1 MAIVHDVRGRD
12 GAGTSPS
19 ARSRPFPASN
29 GRNTAVRPPARP
41 EAPAAGRW
49 PRPSPPG
56 PDALRSFAVFDVH
69 DPAELGADSPVT
81 RRFPG
86 YNNFNTYRLRDRGV
100 GDGRPTGLLSRLA
113 VRREGALSLG
123 YIDSRFGT
131 EIGIIGA
138 GVRRLFL
145 TASLRGSIALRAGPD
160 REAVSAGSRGLVY
173 RGLAGT
179 RLLAGDGSRRV
190 TVQLDEA
197 RLVRVLE
204 SLLDDACP
212 ECPAFAPEVDWAA
225 PAAAPVAR
233 LMRHLFEEAG
243 DPAGLFS
250 VPAALETF
258 TDTLAHLVLAR
269 LPHALSGRLLAPRS
283 PAAPAQLRRAEAFMA
298 AHADQAVA
306 LADVAAAA
314 GCSTRALQLAF
325 RRFRGTT
332 PLAALREARLQ
343 GVRAALV
350 AGVPGPATARR
361 FGFSNATRF
370 RLAYVRRFGEEP
382 PGEGG

>member
-1 MAIVHDVRGRD
+1 MAPKPV
-12 GAGTSPS
+12 P
-19 ARSRPFPASN
+19 
-29 GRNTAVRPPARP
+29 PPARP
-41 EAPAAGRW
+41 VAGRW
-49 PRPSPPG
+49 PRPPRPG
-56 PDALRSFAVFDVH
+56 AEALRSFTVFDVH
-69 DPAELGADSPVT
+69 DPDEMGAGSPVT

-100 GDGRPTGLLSRLA
+100 GDARPAGLLSRLA
-113 VRREGALSLG
+113 VRREGELTLG
-123 YIDSRFGT
+123 FIDSRFGT
-131 EIGIIGA
+131 EVGIIGS

-145 TASLRGSIALRAGPD
+145 TASLRGGITLRAEAGRAD
-160 REAVSAGSRGLVY
+160 AGRADARGAGREVVSAGSRGLVY

-179 RLLAGDGSRRV
+179 RLLAGDDSQRL
-190 TVQLDEA
+190 TVQVDEA

-204 SLLDDACP
+204 SLLEDACP
-212 ECPAFAPEVDWAA
+212 ECPAFEPEVDWAA
-225 PAAAPVAR
+225 PAAVPVAR
-233 LMRHLFEEAG
+233 MMRHLFEEAG

-250 VPAALETF
+250 VPPALETL
-258 TDTLAHLVLAR
+258 TDALAHLVLVR
-269 LPHALSGRLLAPRS
+269 LPHALSERLRAPRS

-298 AHADQAVA
+298 AHADQAVS

-314 GCSTRALQLAF
+314 GCGTRALQLAF

-350 AGVPGPATARR
+350 SGAPGLATARR